1 MMTGVSESKHWESI
15 FHVSVN
21 TNLMKQNVSQVN
33 GGTIINVDVSV
44 KSIYLK
50 MVMFGILLYVIVEME
65 NI

>member
-15 FHVSVN
+15 FHVIVN

>member
-1 MMTGVSESKHWESI
+1 
-15 FHVSVN
+15 
-21 TNLMKQNVSQVN
+21 MKQNVSQVN